1 MTKMISDFKI
11 CDDCGEKRHT
21 DDAYALYEVRLGKI
35 FTFYC
40 SDCAQE
46 RLKNTVVV
54 GKPNMK
60 VESWYNV
67 VIGK

>member
-1 MTKMISDFKI
+1 VISDLRI

-21 DDAYALYEVRLGKI
+21 DDAYALYEVRLGKLV
-35 FTFYC
+35 TFYC
-40 SDCAQE
+40 NDCARE

-60 VESWYNV
+60 LESLENV
-67 VIGK
+67 IIGK